1 MCIEEGRHMTR
12 TNVVLD
18 EVLVKECRK
27 VTGIATQ
34 RSLIDHALRELLRH
48 GRQKK
53 VLELKGRISWEGDLR
68 AWRRGRGLP

>member
-1 MCIEEGRHMTR
+1 MTR

-18 EVLVKECRK
+18 EALVEECRK
-27 VTGIATQ
+27 VTGIPTQ

-53 VLELKGRISWEGDLR
+53 VLDLKGRIEWQGDLR
-68 AWRRGRGLP
+68 VWRRGRGIR

>member
-1 MCIEEGRHMTR
+1 MTR

-18 EVLVKECRK
+18 EVLVEECRK
-27 VTGIATQ
+27 ITGIPTQ

-53 VLELKGRISWEGDLR
+53 VLELKGQISWQGDLR
-68 AWRRGRGLP
+68 AWRRGRGVK

>member
-1 MCIEEGRHMTR
+1 MTR

-18 EVLVKECRK
+18 EALVAECRK
-27 VTGIATQ
+27 VTGLPTQ

-53 VLELKGRISWEGDLR
+53 ILELQGRIAWQGDLR
-68 AWRRGRGLP
+68 AWRKGRGIQRP